1 MIIRRRG
8 SDYADSE
15 FDLWGGRGDAPLER
29 GDPFSPTLFTE
40 GFSFIASTIRE
51 DLWFIFLQGRMWRT
65 YIRGQTIIRFFNV
78 QWTFAFLCFF
88 NYLLILSL
96 VRGETMELSDSYTDL
111 YSLSVERIHDSVI
124 LLASR
129 CPKRFS
135 YHVRMFYP
143 SQGSSLNDSRFPP
156 LSSLLSNKINSSMKR
171 KNDVPLL
178 DETANRF
185 SFNKNFR
192 STIFLFIGHF
202 TFSII

>member
-1 MIIRRRG
+1 MIYGGGRSPRTRG
-8 SDYADSE
+8 SFLSYA
-15 FDLWGGRGDAPLER
+15 FYGRIQFYRVYDKRRSLIYI
-29 GDPFSPTLFTE
+29 FTGKNVE
-40 GFSFIASTIRE
+40 NIYSRANYNT
-51 DLWFIFLQGRMWRT
+51 FLQRAMN
-65 YIRGQTIIRFFNV
+65 ICIP
-78 QWTFAFLCFF
+78 LFF

-96 VRGETMELSDSYTDL
+96 VCGETMELSDSYTDL

-135 YHVRMFYP
+135 YHVRLLYP

-156 LSSLLSNKINSSMKR
+156 LSSLLSNKINSSMER
-171 KNDVPLL
+171 KNDVPPL
-178 DETANRF
+178 DETANCF
-185 SFNKNFR
+185 SLNKNFR